1 MGHDSDLHKGPG
13 MVPRDETHR
22 DPMLERDYEELER
35 SWARWKDLALKLER
49 RVEKAEAER
58 DALQAD
64 LDECWNAPLD
74 EEVLTLR
81 TRALREKAEAERDE
95 ARRDYNR
102 FLDRIPHIREQEK
115 ALRTRVEALEK
126 WVRESLD
133 SCSLPGGD
141 REIDGLGIATGPC
154 DCALC
159 DSGRALLNTE
169 VSPMTDTKQL
179 PEGVT

>member
-13 MVPRDETHR
+13 MVPR

-49 RVEKAEAER
+49 RTEKAEAER

-95 ARRDYNR
+95 AKRAQADTIVVLNEMQA
-102 FLDRIPHIREQEK
+102 LVG
-115 ALRTRVEALEK
+115 ALRTRVEALEGALR
-126 WVRESLD
+126 WLVNLAHDVGRA
-133 SCSLPGGD
+133 GGKPHPTEWD
-141 REIDGLGIATGPC
+141 YAWK
-154 DCALC
+154 AA
-159 DSGRALLNTE
+159 RALLNTE
-169 VSPMTDTKQL
+169 RKVRA
-179 PEGVT
+179 